1 MIELKTRRGKKELW
15 TGYFLKVC
23 YENLFKGF
31 NIPKKL
37 VLDDGCGGCIVK
49 NFIDKNM
56 HYIGIDIG
64 GNGADINSDAR
75 RLPFKDGVFD
85 KVVSIVVIQHIPEDL
100 VCLQEMNRVLKEG
113 GDLLLSLAYKY
124 SLYGAQVRI
133 YNSSGYEYFKTY
145 SIKEIKCMLKDCN
158 FAVRDYGFC
167 EFSPPFIRRYP
178 VFIAKPLYTIL
189 EKLENGGKAKKIPF
203 GKRFWI
209 VAEKR

>member
-1 MIELKTRRGKKELW
+1 MIELKTRREKKELW
-15 TGYFLKVC
+15 TTYFLKVC

-31 NIPKKL
+31 NTSKQLI
-37 VLDDGCGGCIVK
+37 LDDGCGGCVVR
-49 NFIDKNM
+49 NFIDKNAQ
-56 HYIGIDIG
+56 YVGIDITG
-64 GNGADINSDAR
+64 EQADIISDAK

-85 KVVSIVVIQHIPEDL
+85 KVVSIVVIQHVPQDL
-100 VCLQEMNRVLKEG
+100 TCLQEMNRVLKEG
-113 GDLLLSLAYKY
+113 GKLLLSLAYKY

-133 YNSSGYEYFKTY
+133 YNSRYRYYKTY
-145 SIKEIKCMLKDCN
+145 SIKEVRGMLKDCG
-158 FAVRDYGFC
+158 FAVRDSGFC

-209 VAEKR
+209 IAEKR